1 MSGSRTE
8 MTAASQLSCSPAGLV
23 SVSTDGVPAGDR
35 FEWWGRLMRD
45 EVMAVS
51 MTSERPARFHA
62 GVDSIEGGPSTKVS
76 ALYLSASSAVRTHA
90 HIRRHDP
97 EDYYLFA
104 VRGGQIGLEQDRRTS
119 WLRVG
124 DLGLYSTSW
133 PLEAEF
139 RGGRGARVEMIRL
152 PRTLLPLPFDTVDRL
167 LAERLSSRTASGAL
181 LDRYLSG
188 MLQHAQ
194 ECGPAE
200 LPRLGSVAADL
211 AVTFLAG
218 LLDIARTVP
227 SENRKQALLARID
240 AFIERN
246 LSSAD
251 LRPADIAEHHH
262 ISVRMLHALFQER
275 PETVSAAI
283 RRRRLDHCRTDLTDP
298 RLRHR
303 TIGEIALGWGFRHPA
318 DFSRAF
324 RAAFGMPPGEFRH
337 TALTSAGG
345 ASAALNDK

>member
-1 MSGSRTE
+1 
-8 MTAASQLSCSPAGLV
+8 MTAAPQLPPSQTGLV
-23 SVSTDGVPAGDR
+23 SVSTDDVPAGDR

-51 MTSERPARFHA
+51 MASERPAHFRA
-62 GVDSIEGGPSTKVS
+62 GADSIKGGPSTKVS
-76 ALYLSASSAVRTHA
+76 ALYLSPSSSVRTHA
-90 HIRRHDP
+90 QIRRHDP

-104 VRGGQIGLEQDRRTS
+104 VRGGRIGLEQDRTTS
-119 WLRVG
+119 LFRAG
-124 DLGLYSTSW
+124 DLGLYSTSR
-133 PLEAEF
+133 PLEAAF
-139 RGGRGARVEMIRL
+139 RGGREVRVEMIRL
-152 PRTLLPLPFDTVDRL
+152 PRALLPLPLDTVDRL
-167 LAERLSSRTASGAL
+167 LAERLSPRTGSGAL

-188 MLQHAQ
+188 MLRRAQ

-200 LPRLGSVAADL
+200 LPWLGSVAADL

-218 LLDIARTVP
+218 LLDSARAVP
-227 SENRKQALLARID
+227 SESRKQALLARID
-240 AFIERN
+240 AFIESH

-251 LRPADIAEHHH
+251 LRPAAIAEHHH

-283 RRRRLDHCRTDLTDP
+283 RRRRLERCRADLTDP

-303 TIGEIALGWGFRHPA
+303 TVGEIGLGWGFRHPA

-324 RAAFGMPPGEFRH
+324 RAAYGMPPGEFRH
-337 TALTSAGG
+337 TAPHGG
-345 ASAALNDK
+345 RTRA